1 MSSKPKQ
8 PSPSMNPQEVWLA
21 GLSALHQAQAQG
33 QKAVQELVAQGETLQ
48 SQAQHQWQ
56 EIAQRVSN
64 PFAVAAPTVSRL
76 EGIFEHRVAQA
87 LQAIGVPTA
96 QEVNALRED
105 IALLKAQLA
114 DLPSAPKKPRASA
127 KSAPSVKAKMKAKKA
142 SAPRTPSRSAS
153 RATSRS

>member
-1 MSSKPKQ
+1 
-8 PSPSMNPQEVWLA
+8 MNPQEVWLA

-33 QKAVQELVAQGETLQ
+33 QKAVQELVAQGEALQ

-64 PFAVAAPTVSRL
+64 PFAAAPTVSRL

-114 DLPSAPKKPRASA
+114 DLPSAPKKTRASA
-127 KSAPSVKAKMKAKKA
+127 KSAPSVKGKMKAKKA